1 MKVVIQRVS
10 KSSVSINNVM
20 TSEIKTGLLLLVG
33 FSDTDTGETF
43 DWMVKKILNLRI
55 FSDALGKMNFSL
67 LDIGG
72 EILVVSNFTLFA
84 DAKKGNRPSYTEAAK
99 PETAKL
105 LYDKFLTILKEST
118 ELNVQSGEFGADM
131 QIDLLNDGPV
141 TIILEK

>member
-72 EILVVSNFTLFA
+72 ELLVVSNFTLFA